1 MTTIDSREDHAN
13 RNLPISID
21 DLESSKKDLK
31 KRFLLSKKES
41 DLEFARAM
49 YLDLIQESRDGIEL
63 TKEIVQ
69 DSMHPRA
76 AEVLSGMIKTA
87 SETVD
92 RLVELHKADQS
103 LSEKP
108 SSTES
113 VSNTTNNNLMITTD
127 QLQKM
132 LKDMND

>member
-1 MTTIDSREDHAN
+1 MTTIDSREN
-13 RNLPISID
+13 NLPATLD
-21 DLESSKKDLK
+21 DQANLHKQLK
-31 KRFLLSKKES
+31 TRFLETKKES

-49 YLDLIQESRDGIEL
+49 YLDLIQESREGIEL
-63 TKEIVQ
+63 TKEIVS

-92 RLVELHKADQS
+92 RLVELHKADQT
-103 LSEKP
+103 LAEEKG
-108 SSTES
+108 SSSNEK

-132 LKDMND
+132 LKEL